1 MFFAYVKHKCILIM
15 YIFLFLY
22 TARNVHLEHDTE
34 KQFAMADAATAAI
47 RMNRAV
53 LARFDI
59 AGESNVTSKNGCV
72 FPSKLL
78 WNESTQPRLKSKT
91 LVMFEHVAK

>member
-1 MFFAYVKHKCILIM
+1 MCICVYKDNHSWDYFWISNCLAFVKHKCILIM

-22 TARNVHLEHDTE
+22 TARNVYLEHDTE
-34 KQFAMADAATAAI
+34 KQLAMADAATAAI

-78 WNESTQPRLKSKT
+78 
-91 LVMFEHVAK
+91 